1 MRPPIT
7 PIVVIVCAIVV
18 GASTTHAAPL
28 DLDKPHD
35 PLVYSD
41 FLEVDYDPNGGPG
54 GTTGKLHAYSSL
66 FSPYIAYTDATT
78 DVYLSDGAFD
88 LTVIINRSTGAP
100 VSGSILVTGDLDGS
114 NVVTLFESAT
124 IELFGFADDDLFE
137 VTFRQE
143 NDTAMASA
151 GDELGVILDARDLAY
166 DLGGGSISLPAFDQG
181 AFSGDGFAM
190 ADAFYM
196 PEPSMTVLL
205 GLASVGIL
213 WRRRR
218 YAGVS

>member
-18 GASTTHAAPL
+18 GVSTSHAAPL
-28 DLDKPHD
+28 NLVRPHD
-35 PLVYSD
+35 PLVFSD
-41 FLEVDYDPNGGPG
+41 WLQVDYDPNGGPG

-66 FSPYIAYTDATT
+66 FAPYIAYTDPTT
-78 DVYLSDGAFD
+78 DVYVNAGAFD
-88 LTVIINRSTGAP
+88 LTVIINRDTGAP
-100 VSGSILVTGDLDGS
+100 VSGSIEVTGDLDGF
-114 NVVTLFESAT
+114 NVVTLFKSDT
-124 IELFGFADDDLFE
+124 INLFGYASDDLFE
-137 VTFRQE
+137 VTFTQE
-143 NDTAMASA
+143 NDTEMASA
-151 GDELGVILDARDLAY
+151 GDELGVILDARELTY
-166 DLGGGSISLPAFDQG
+166 DVGGGSISLPAFNQG
-181 AFSGDGFAM
+181 AFSGDSFAL

-205 GLASVGIL
+205 GLAGVGIL